1 MTYLAIKTLVTALLI
16 VAISEIAKRSTLLGG
31 LLASIPIVSVL
42 AIIWLYVDT
51 RDNDQIAALS
61 TSIVWLVIPSL
72 SFFVVLPLML
82 RHEIN
87 FWLSLTTSLGVML
100 ACYYMLLV
108 VLGRFG
114 VRL

>member
-1 MTYLAIKTLVTALLI
+1 MTYLAIKTLVTALLV
-16 VAISEIAKRSTLLGG
+16 VAISEIAKRSTLLGA

-61 TSIVWLVIPSL
+61 ISIVWLVIPSL

-87 FWLSLTTSLGVML
+87 FWLSLTASLGVML
-100 ACYYMLLV
+100 ACYYVLLA
-108 VLGRFG
+108 VLGHFG